1 MDTCNCQCVFNVVF
15 LPCWMLTLQHKCC
28 FSIVDYK
35 VGTKRT
41 FLSRRI
47 LSSLLSNPS
56 SISYSMYPYLMEQ
69 LVQVAKKK
77 KIRKIIVLISEQECK
92 TWVLEILIHISDV
105 CDLTCSD
112 FLFNFHLWDL
122 VFWLLLLSLYGKR
135 ADKALVSPLTDFWFW
150 LLIIALFHSLI
161 SFYLV
166 WEKQRVV
173 ILVSFSG
180 TCHALEIFCC
190 QENSVAWVWLLQ
202 VLLHLEQTYL
212 LMILTAEMWQW

>member
-41 FLSRRI
+41 FLSRTI

-150 LLIIALFHSLI
+150 LFDHCTVPLPNIILSCMGKTKSGHLGF
-161 SFYLV
+161 FFWYLS
-166 WEKQRVV
+166 R
-173 ILVSFSG
+173 FRN
-180 TCHALEIFCC
+180 F
-190 QENSVAWVWLLQ
+190 LLPRK
-202 VLLHLEQTYL
+202 
-212 LMILTAEMWQW
+212 